1 MLTFE
6 QRKAAVLRALMKTTA
21 ELERHIKARA
31 QLDAAAKNLA
41 AMPPEQRKAFIGA
54 IMAKL
59 NRIEREIAAA
69 QATRAA
75 QPRPVARKTAPAAQR
90 PTATRISR
98 QADELL
104 RDSFAR
110 KSMPVGC
117 SGPTCN
123 RMRTPTGGRR

>member
-1 MLTFE
+1 MTTMTP
-6 QRKAAVLRALMKTTA
+6 QR
-21 ELERHIKARA
+21 
-31 QLDAAAKNLA
+31 AAALKALQAATDALEKRLEQLRWRERVAQNLA
-41 AMPPEQRKAFIGA
+41 SMTPTHRKIFLGA
-54 IMAKL
+54 IAAKL

-69 QATRAA
+69 QATQAA